1 MKNKRRL
8 YNRKQNKFFSAI
20 ENHVNQN
27 IKEYAVSVLIFLIGI
42 TIGVMLVN
50 SSSEENKSNI
60 TGYINQFVESI
71 KSGDYTIDGKKLLI
85 KSILSNL
92 KLALIIWVAGSTIIG
107 IPIIYTSLGYKGLCV
122 GYSISAA
129 IATLGKYKG
138 ILFSISTMLL
148 QNIVAI
154 PCILALTVSSIK
166 MYRFVTKAQS
176 KSNIKTEIYR
186 HTVFSSIMTI
196 GLIISSFV
204 EFLFTTAFFSDIIAN
219 FV

>member
-8 YNRKQNKFFSAI
+8 YNKKQNKFFSAI
-20 ENHVNQN
+20 QNHVNQN

-50 SSSEENKSNI
+50 SSSEENRSSI

-71 KSGDYTIDGKKLLI
+71 KSGEYTIDGRKLLI

-107 IPIIYTSLGYKGLCV
+107 IPIIYTSLGYKGLCM
-122 GYSISAA
+122 GYSISSA

-138 ILFSISTMLL
+138 IIFSMSTMLL

-154 PCILALTVSSIK
+154 PCILALTVSSLK
-166 MYRFVTKAQS
+166 MYRFVTKKQS
-176 KSNIKTEIYR
+176 RNDIKSEIYR
-186 HTVFSSIMTI
+186 HTVFSSIMII
-196 GLIISSFV
+196 GLVISSFV
-204 EFLFTTAFFSDIIAN
+204 EFLFTTAFFSDIIVN